1 MAERGLWPGWFRA
14 WLSRI
19 FARRKTPQWQLVELE
34 KPVPIL
40 NGEDVAAMAALH
52 GHPGVTALLN
62 RLRLRRAALETQ
74 LKTTRFKDLD
84 DVNFIQLGCSWLGYV
99 ESEIRFATQTTEDRR
114 TARPA
119 SPDEVEQFERIMNA
133 IESVRPT
140 QS

>member
-1 MAERGLWPGWFRA
+1 MKRLIRWV
-14 WLSRI
+14 LSSL
-19 FARRKTPQWQLVELE
+19 PQAIKPLQYQLIELE
-34 KPVPIL
+34 KPIPVTRE
-40 NGEDVAAMAALH
+40 EDLAAIVSLK
-52 GHPGVTALLN
+52 GHPGILALLN
-62 RLRLRRAALETQ
+62 RLRLQQASLESQ
-74 LKTTRFKDLD
+74 LRTTRFKELYDLYL
-84 DVNFIQLGCSWLGYV
+84 VQSSLFGLRYI